1 MYSANQRFVT
11 GCVGL
16 LKTGVS
22 DFRKRV
28 CRPFENECAGLLKTG
43 VSAFLKRVCR
53 SCENGCLT
61 RSCDP
66 GCTRERTLFPR
77 LFAMNLDQVEAQ
89 AYFGMKNKTSC
100 SKCVRRKGRSAH
112 RANPAQSGVQ
122 VNRLYNIVE
131 ATTST
136 DRLRTIASEKLMR
149 WGFNPKRRCLLP
161 VVCCALLVRIAGM
174 DEVFAGVDL
183 RDKLHGLL
191 AYLFRVFDR
200 VFTNLKIKGVIK
212 KLLEQRLVWVGLHGC
227 LRDPRTKRSYR
238 VQRSL
243 FNAANLGTVDK
254 MCILFLL
261 PHVLGHDAAILPE
274 NVRDDILHA
283 ISLAQQ
289 MIIAVRGNRSY
300 TERELRQIFDEGFVA
315 MFRHLERV
323 NKINADA
330 DFAKKM
336 TKHLRNPTRHRAPKR
351 FKRQKR

>member
-1 MYSANQRFVT
+1 
-11 GCVGL
+11 
-16 LKTGVS
+16 
-22 DFRKRV
+22 
-28 CRPFENECAGLLKTG
+28 
-43 VSAFLKRVCR
+43 
-53 SCENGCLT
+53 
-61 RSCDP
+61 
-66 GCTRERTLFPR
+66 
-77 LFAMNLDQVEAQ
+77 MNLDQVEAQ

-100 SKCVRRKGRSAH
+100 SKCKRRKGRSAH

-131 ATTST
+131 ASTST
-136 DRLRTIASEKLMR
+136 DYLRTIACEKLMR
-149 WGFNPKRRCLLP
+149 WGFNPTRRCLLP
-161 VVCCALLVRIAGM
+161 VVCFALLVKIEGM
-174 DEVFAGVDL
+174 DEVFAAVDF

-191 AYLFRVFDR
+191 GYLFRVFDR
-200 VFTNLKIKGVIK
+200 VFTNLKIKGVTK
-212 KLLEQRLVWVGLHGC
+212 KLLERRLVWVGLHGC

-261 PHVLGHDAAILPE
+261 PHILGHDGAILPE

-300 TERELRQIFDEGFVA
+300 TEQELRQIFDKGFVD

-323 NKINADA
+323 NKINSDI
-330 DFAKKM
+330 DFATKM
-336 TKHLRNPTRHRAPKR
+336 RRHRQDPTRHRPPKR
-351 FKRQKR
+351 FKKQKRYRVVSQKGCVGLLKTGV